1 MNLPPE
7 VNHELATLTNL
18 IHALAIIQ
26 EGYVLELEQKLRRY
40 GQFQY
45 AQKKNIKTMKKQ
57 AIEMRAIINK
67 ADPVHADEYGEEA
80 DKIELLI
87 KELINKLLKDD
98 TQGND

>member
-7 VNHELATLTNL
+7 VNHKLATLTNL

-26 EGYVLELEQKLRRY
+26 EGYVLELEQTLRRY

-67 ADPVHADEYGEEA
+67 AYPVHADEYGEEA

-87 KELINKLLKDD
+87 KELITKLLKDE
-98 TQGND
+98 

>member
-57 AIEMRAIINK
+57 AIEMRAIIYK
-67 ADPVHADEYGEEA
+67 ADPVHADEYGDEA
-80 DKIELLI
+80 DRIELLI
-87 KELINKLLKDD
+87 KELINKLLKDE
-98 TQGND
+98 